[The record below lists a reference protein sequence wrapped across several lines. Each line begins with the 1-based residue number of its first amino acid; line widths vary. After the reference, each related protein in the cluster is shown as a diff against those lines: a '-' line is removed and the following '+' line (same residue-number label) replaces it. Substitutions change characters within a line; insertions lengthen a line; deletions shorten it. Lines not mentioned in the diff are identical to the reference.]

1 MENIDVTVICIGII
15 FSILVYSLIILGIK
29 EIRGKVFRR
38 KLSKYSKTTCL
49 NCGSNIVYYY
59 FNGDYLYYCPN
70 CKCGY
75 KPKEIFYN
83 SEGGMYAEEVERKD
97 LNAVVDLKYIPPKF
111 IKPNVC
117 NKCGAKTFYQNHN
130 NGKCISCGRLV

>member
-1 MENIDVTVICIGII
+1 MENIEIMATCTC
-15 FSILVYSLIILGIK
+15 IILGILMCIGTILNLK
-29 EIRGKVFRR
+29 GKASRR
-38 KLSKYSKTTCL
+38 KHEEYSKSTCL
-49 NCGSNIVYYY
+49 NCGGNIVFYYY
-59 FNGDYLYYCPN
+59 NGGYLFYCPN

-111 IKPNVC
+111 IKPDVC
-117 NKCGAKTFYQNHN
+117 NKCGAKTFYQNRN